1 MTFVVQ
7 KIRNIII
14 NKRLIKIRFYLITF
28 VFRIFINKMLD
39 INKIRTDFPILSQK
53 VNGKPL
59 VYFDNGATSQKPQ
72 VVIDAIA
79 TYYEEINANIHRG
92 VHTLSQLATDA
103 YEESRIKIQ
112 NHINAK
118 FAHEVLFTSGTTF
131 GINLVANGF
140 ASLLK
145 PNDEVMVSAL
155 EHHSNIVPWQMLCE
169 KTGAKLVVIP
179 MDENGELIL
188 SEYERLLSDKIKIVA
203 VNHISNALGTVNP
216 IKYMIT
222 KAHEVGAA
230 VLIDGAQAVPH
241 LKPDVQELDCDFYVF
256 SGHKMCGPT
265 GVGILYG
272 KEAWLNKLP
281 PYLGGGE
288 MIKEV
293 TFEKTTYAD
302 LPHKFEAGTPNI
314 ASGIVLGTAVD
325 YMNSVGF
332 ENIQQQEKELL
343 IYATEKLLEIE
354 GLKIFGTAATKT
366 SVISFNIDGIHP
378 YDIGTII
385 DKLGIAVRT
394 GHHCAQPIMNY
405 FNIPGTIRASF
416 AFYNTKEEIDI
427 FVEAVKKAKTM
438 LS

>member
-1 MTFVVQ
+1 MLDIQ
-7 KIRNIII
+7 KIRA
-14 NKRLIKIRFYLITF
+14 
-28 VFRIFINKMLD
+28 
-39 INKIRTDFPILSQK
+39 DFPILSQK

-79 TYYEEINANIHRG
+79 KYYQEINANIHRG

-103 YEESRIKIQ
+103 YEASRGKIQ

-118 FAHEVLFTSGTTF
+118 FPHEVLFTSGTTH

-140 ASLLK
+140 ASILK
-145 PNDEVMVSAL
+145 SGDEVLVSAL
-155 EHHSNIVPWQMLCE
+155 EHHSNIVPWQILCE
-169 KTGAKLVVIP
+169 KTGAILRVIP

-188 SEYERLLSDKIKIVA
+188 SEFDKLLSNKTKIVT

-216 IKYMIT
+216 IKYIIAKT
-222 KAHEVGAA
+222 HEFGAA
-230 VLIDGAQAVPH
+230 ILIDGAQAVPH

-256 SGHKMCGPT
+256 SGHKICGPT
-265 GVGILYG
+265 GTGILYG
-272 KEAWLNKLP
+272 KEDWLNKLP
-281 PYLGGGE
+281 PYQGGGE

-293 TFEKTTYAD
+293 TFEKTTYAE

-314 ASGIVLGTAVD
+314 AGGIVLGTAVD
-325 YMNSVGF
+325 YMNQVGF
-332 ENIQQQEKELL
+332 ENIQIQEKELL
-343 IYATEKLLEIE
+343 EYGTKRLLEID
-354 GLKIFGTAATKT
+354 GLKIYGTSKEKT
-366 SVISFNIDGIHP
+366 SVISFNIEGIHP

-394 GHHCAQPIMNY
+394 GHHCAQPIMDF

-427 FVEAVKKAKTM
+427 FVEALKRAKLM

>member
-1 MTFVVQ
+1 MFDVQ
-7 KIRNIII
+7 KVRA
-14 NKRLIKIRFYLITF
+14 
-28 VFRIFINKMLD
+28 
-39 INKIRTDFPILSQK
+39 DFPILSQK

-72 VVIDAIA
+72 VVIDAISK
-79 TYYEEINANIHRG
+79 YYCEINANIHRG

-103 YEESRIKIQ
+103 YEVSRNTIQ
-112 NHINAK
+112 NHLNAK
-118 FAHEVLFTSGTTF
+118 YNHEIIFTSGTTF

-140 ASLLK
+140 ASLL
-145 PNDEVMVSAL
+145 NAGDEVMVSAL
-155 EHHSNIVPWQMLCE
+155 EHHSNIVPWQFLCE

-179 MDENGELIL
+179 MNEKGELIISEFDKLL
-188 SEYERLLSDKIKIVA
+188 SEKTKIVT

-216 IKYMIT
+216 IEYIIK
-222 KAHEVGAA
+222 KAHGVGAA
-230 VLIDGAQAVPH
+230 VLIDGAQATPH
-241 LKPDVQELDCDFYVF
+241 LRPDVQALDCDFYVF
-256 SGHKMCGPT
+256 SGHKVCGPT

-272 KEAWLNKLP
+272 KEEWLRKLP
-281 PYLGGGE
+281 PYQGGGE
-288 MIKEV
+288 MIAEV

-314 ASGIVLGTAVD
+314 EGGIVLGTAID
-325 YMNSVGF
+325 YMNAIGF
-332 ENIQQQEKELL
+332 ENIAAYEQELL
-343 IYATEKLLEIE
+343 DYGTKRLQEIE
-354 GLKIFGTAATKT
+354 GLTIYGTSENKA

-394 GHHCAQPIMNY
+394 GHHCAQPIMNF

-427 FVEAVKKAKTM
+427 FVEAVKKAQMM

>member
-1 MTFVVQ
+1 MFDVQ
-7 KIRNIII
+7 KVRA
-14 NKRLIKIRFYLITF
+14 
-28 VFRIFINKMLD
+28 
-39 INKIRTDFPILSQK
+39 DFPILSQK

-72 VVIDAIA
+72 VVIDAISK
-79 TYYEEINANIHRG
+79 YYSEINANIHRG

-103 YEESRIKIQ
+103 YEVSRNTIQ
-112 NHINAK
+112 NHLNAK
-118 FAHEVLFTSGTTF
+118 YNHEIIFTSGTTF

-140 ASLLK
+140 ASLL
-145 PNDEVMVSAL
+145 NAGDEVMVSAL
-155 EHHSNIVPWQMLCE
+155 EHHSNIVPWQFLCE

-179 MDENGELIL
+179 MNEKGELIISEFDNLL
-188 SEYERLLSDKIKIVA
+188 SEKTKIVT

-216 IKYMIT
+216 IEYIIK
-222 KAHEVGAA
+222 KAHGVGAA
-230 VLIDGAQAVPH
+230 VLIDGAQATPH
-241 LKPDVQELDCDFYVF
+241 LRPDVQALDCDFYVF
-256 SGHKMCGPT
+256 SGHKVCGPT

-272 KEAWLNKLP
+272 KEEWLRKLP
-281 PYLGGGE
+281 PYQGGGE
-288 MIKEV
+288 MIAEV

-314 ASGIVLGTAVD
+314 EGGIVLGTAID
-325 YMNSVGF
+325 YMNSIGF
-332 ENIQQQEKELL
+332 ENIAAYEQELL
-343 IYATEKLLEIE
+343 DYGTKRLQEIE
-354 GLKIFGTAATKT
+354 GLTIYGTSENKA
-366 SVISFNIDGIHP
+366 SVISFNIEGIHP

-394 GHHCAQPIMNY
+394 GHHCAQPIMNF

-427 FVEAVKKAKTM
+427 FVEAVKKAQMM